1 MNKINL
7 IFVLLFAVIKN
18 GLFAVVKNG
27 LSTDND
33 FDIFLMG
40 DNMDKSLIETLN
52 SKLEQDID
60 LFKDLLPD
68 PYEEVD
74 KATKLILEQVISK
87 EYAYMIANLA
97 EDDDFLYMLKVAAIR
112 SAVEAAFQKSIGK
125 VEQRYV
131 DELMNMIENEV
142 QLYKQK
148 LSLEQSGNKI
158 R

>member
-7 IFVLLFAVIKN
+7 IFVLLFAIIKN

-33 FDIFLMG
+33 LDFFLMG
-40 DNMDKSLIETLN
+40 DNIDKSLIETLN
-52 SKLEQDID
+52 SKLEQDMD